1 VLLEVIGD
9 MLPAALGIA
18 LSPFPVVGVILVLG
32 SEHARRSGP
41 AFAIGWLV
49 GLSALTLLSVAVF
62 AGTDTESSWSTVLA
76 WVRVAIGVLL
86 LWAAWR
92 KWATRPRSADE
103 VELPGWMASID
114 ALEPARAFG
123 LGAALGGVN
132 PKNIA
137 FTLAGTSAISQAGLE
152 GLDALVAG
160 AIYVALASA
169 FVVGAV
175 VVHLVGGQRAERPLA
190 AVKDFMLTNNAVIMM
205 VVLALLGVKI
215 LGDGLADI

>member
-1 VLLEVIGD
+1 VLLPVIGD

-32 SEHARRSGP
+32 SAQARRSGP
-41 AFAIGWLV
+41 AFAIGWLL
-49 GLSALTLLSVAVF
+49 GLSALTLLSVVVF
-62 AGTDTESSWSTVLA
+62 TGADTESSWATLLA

-92 KWATRPRSADE
+92 KWATRPKAGDE

-114 ALEPARAFG
+114 ALEPPRAFG

-137 FTLAGTSAISQAGLE
+137 FTLAGTSAISAAGLE
-152 GLDALVAG
+152 GFEALLAG
-160 AIYVALASA
+160 AIYVAIASA
-169 FVVGAV
+169 FVVGSV
-175 VVHLVGGQRAERPLA
+175 VAYLVGGQRAERPLN
-190 AVKDFMLTNNAVIMM
+190 AVKEFMLANNAVIMM

-215 LGDGLADI
+215 LGDGLAGI